1 MYQSHFNFKNP
12 PFRKITRL
20 SGDFLVPYHQ
30 DVFNLLKEK
39 TQLAGITGLF
49 SDDPLLLG
57 QFSDAL
63 KSVNPGVLAIN
74 AFPKLSASSLLY
86 KLNPGTKENKN
97 RIQAVDAVLL
107 Q

>member
-39 TQLAGITGLF
+39 SQKAGITG
-49 SDDPLLLG
+49 S
-57 QFSDAL
+57 
-63 KSVNPGVLAIN
+63 LATTHISW
-74 AFPKLSASSLLY
+74 ATSA
-86 KLNPGTKENKN
+86 T
-97 RIQAVDAVLL
+97 R
-107 Q
+107 